1 MLTRRTLL
9 EWLGSVTGLSA
20 TDAGS
25 AAAAAASAVA
35 APRPGSYAALLGQPV
50 QWVFDDGSGSFEP
63 AIDFFESY
71 DWHIPQEVLD
81 RARLGLVEDI
91 GPEQLRRLELRRD
104 REQKILLDVA
114 LIARQNPDLPEPA
127 LD

>member
-9 EWLGSVTGLSA
+9 AWLGSVTGLVA
-20 TDAGS
+20 TRSGS
-25 AAAAAASAVA
+25 AAMAASTSG

-104 REQKILLDVA
+104 REQQILLDVA
-114 LIARQNPDLPEPA
+114 LIARQNPDLPGPA
-127 LD
+127 LN